1 MVRLMC
7 QTKIIVIISVTLVC
21 IFILVK
27 MHALFSYTLVTMKIC
42 VWRQVSC
49 VFLRGSYGPHI
60 FVFARRT
67 EHEKNHSCILIRGA
81 AAERPRRRAI
91 HRLRGEYNGGGSRR

>member
-27 MHALFSYTLVTMKIC
+27 MHALFSYTLVTMKIF

-49 VFLRGSYGPHI
+49 VFLRGSFWVAHFYFNKEVI
-60 FVFARRT
+60 DMKKFTA
-67 EHEKNHSCILIRGA
+67 ILLA
-81 AAERPRRRAI
+81 ALMLISAMPMSA
-91 HRLRGEYNGGGSRR
+91 L